1 MARIVVLY
9 EGREEESNQVVEGVN
24 QTSDVPD
31 KVQQAVRLADRDLFL
46 VVDLQMQ
53 TPKLVESFRI
63 FYQVVAP
70 GARELLIEIYLMVF
84 YLINLA
90 KLNIVCL
97 IFELLHHKVEIQK
110 TRRARIKLHFIH
122 A

>member
-53 TPKLVESFRI
+53 TSKLVESFRV

-70 GARELLIEIYLMVF
+70 GARKLLIEVYLMIF
-84 YLINLA
+84 YLIDLA
-90 KLNIVCL
+90 ELDIVCL
-97 IFELLHHKVEIQK
+97 VFELLQHKVEHQIA
-110 TRRARIKLHFIH
+110 RRARVKLHFIH